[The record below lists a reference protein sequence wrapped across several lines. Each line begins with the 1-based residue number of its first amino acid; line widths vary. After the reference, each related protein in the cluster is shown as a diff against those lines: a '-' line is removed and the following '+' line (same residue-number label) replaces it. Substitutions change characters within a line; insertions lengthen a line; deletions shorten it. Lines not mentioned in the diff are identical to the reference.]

1 LRGPSCY
8 CWASG
13 SIVCTAAG
21 EITRTLAVTTTVTV
35 IPTAPPTTTKATPT
49 RTTTTPGTLTTAP
62 AAASERGILGIAAFA
77 FALGFAHEEE
87 FEIIALCLGS
97 DFCLELMLVYAL
109 AVIAALVAFTVLLIA
124 GYEQY
129 EERVR
134 AYTPYLPAFSAA
146 VLIGMGVGFLLE
158 LF

>member
-1 LRGPSCY
+1 M
-8 CWASG
+8 
-13 SIVCTAAG
+13 VCAAAG

-35 IPTAPPTTTKATPT
+35 IPTATPTTTKATPT
-49 RTTTTPGTLTTAP
+49 RTTTPGTRTTAP

-87 FEIIALCLGS
+87 FEITALCLGS